1 MAELGYKIYNGNKN
15 EKEKGSTTGN
25 PLPKVA
31 AGDIMKHYQEKNPH
45 IDYWLVEVEHTP
57 EPLTLRRG
65 YAGKQKKV
73 VVEET

>member
-15 EKEKGSTTGN
+15 EKEKGSTSGN

-45 IDYWLVEVEHTP
+45 IDYWLVEVECASEAP
-57 EPLTLRRG
+57 KSGRG

-73 VVEET
+73 MVEGT

>member
-1 MAELGYKIYNGNKN
+1 MVELGYKIYKGNMN

-45 IDYWLVEVEHTP
+45 IDYWLVEVEYTP
-57 EPLTLRRG
+57 APPKSRRG
-65 YAGKQKKV
+65 HAGRQKKV
-73 VVEET
+73 LVERT